1 MPTVLPHR
9 RRVSEKRSLARTVF
23 DVLFNATMV
32 VSALI
37 LTFIVLVRQE
47 QYAYGRRQSPPQAI
61 EQTAH
66 PSALEMTGENRVMRP
81 SN

>member
-1 MPTVLPHR
+1 MPTVLPHQH
-9 RRVSEKRSLARTVF
+9 RVSKKRTLARTVIEF
-23 DVLFNATMV
+23 LFNTAMV

-47 QYAYGRRQSPPQAI
+47 QYAFGRPENPAQAI

-66 PSALEMTGENRVMRP
+66 PSALEMTGKIQFIP
-81 SN
+81 PD

>member
-23 DVLFNATMV
+23 DVLFNGAMV

-47 QYAYGRRQSPPQAI
+47 QYAYGPRQSPPQAI
-61 EQTAH
+61 QQSLMDT
-66 PSALEMTGENRVMRP
+66 TGENRVIRP